1 MDEIIVFHEQIEA
14 LIEEKRFKELKE
26 LLVRANAID
35 VAEALNG
42 LSEKDLMLAFRLL
55 DKDQAAEAFVE
66 MEHDEQEM
74 LIRGFT
80 DKELRAVVEE
90 LEVDDAVD
98 IIGEM
103 PANVVARI
111 IRSADR
117 QTRSLI
123 NELLLYPADSA
134 GGIMTPEYVSLNP
147 DMTVDQA
154 FEKIRKVGPDKET
167 IYTCYVTENRRLEGV
182 VSVRSLLIASKDTK
196 IRDIIEDNV
205 ISVKTTDDKEFVA
218 EQIRKYGYLA
228 IPVVDA
234 EEKLVGIVTFDDA
247 INVISEEATEDIQKM
262 TAITPDE
269 HPYLRSSVFK
279 IWKQRVPWLI
289 LLMVLSTVTSRI
301 IGFYEAA
308 LSACIVLSSFI
319 PMVMDTGGN
328 AGNQASV
335 TIIRGL
341 SLGEIKVHDAFRIV
355 WKEMRVSFICGLS
368 LIPVTF
374 IKVMFFDGLYKDA
387 DGIIISAVVSV
398 TIFLT
403 VCIAKLIG
411 ALLPI
416 VAKTIKLDPAVMA
429 SPIITTMVDAIALM
443 VYFVLASNFIPAL
456 AG

>member
-1 MDEIIVFHEQIEA
+1 
-14 LIEEKRFKELKE
+14 
-26 LLVRANAID
+26 
-35 VAEALNG
+35 
-42 LSEKDLMLAFRLL
+42 
-55 DKDQAAEAFVE
+55 
-66 MEHDEQEM
+66 
-74 LIRGFT
+74 
-80 DKELRAVVEE
+80 
-90 LEVDDAVD
+90 
-98 IIGEM
+98 
-103 PANVVARI
+103 
-111 IRSADR
+111 
-117 QTRSLI
+117 
-123 NELLLYPADSA
+123 
-134 GGIMTPEYVSLNP
+134 MTPEYVSLNP